1 MLSIGP
7 TTRVYLRP
15 GRTDLRLGFD
25 GLYQLVRTVMGEDPQ
40 SGSVFAFCNRSRT
53 RLKLLAWDGDG
64 LWVCAKRLESGTFTW
79 TADGPVDPITAA
91 ELWALVSGLQT
102 SGWRRNWRKPILAQK
117 KLALEVV
124 GIHIKD
130 TK

>member
-15 GRTDLRLGFD
+15 GPTDLRLGFD
-25 GLYQLVRTVMGEDPQ
+25 GLYQVVRTVMGQDPQ

-64 LWVCAKRLESGTFTW
+64 LWLCAKRLESGTYHW
-79 TADGPVDPITAA
+79 TSDGPLDPITAA
-91 ELWALVSGLQT
+91 ELWALVSGLKVQ
-102 SGWRRNWRKPILAQK
+102 GWRRNWRKPPAEQK
-117 KLALEVV
+117 ELALSAN
-124 GIHIKD
+124 GIHR
-130 TK
+130 

>member
-7 TTRVYLRP
+7 ITKVYLRP
-15 GRTDLRLGFD
+15 GPTDLRLGFD
-25 GLYQLVRTVMGEDPQ
+25 GLYQVVRTVMGQDPQ

-53 RLKLLAWDGDG
+53 RLKLLTWDGDG
-64 LWVCAKRLESGTFTW
+64 LWLCAKRLESGTFTW
-79 TADGPVDPITAA
+79 TSDGPVNAITAA

-102 SGWRRNWRKPILAQK
+102 NGWRRNWRKPVFPK
-117 KLALEVV
+117 NELALVAD

-130 TK
+130 T